1 MSTDKPQ
8 LDLPQQVADLDARV
22 RALEAV
28 QQLMLR
34 IMSTTKPLDSVLE
47 QFGATET
54 QEQAFYKMLDDLVV
68 RARGREED
76 RPTYGFFEMQL
87 AEIFPNLR
95 RDSEF
100 KSLLIDTLKLDRPA
114 YRELHKYA
122 TASGWPTNA

>member
-1 MSTDKPQ
+1 MSIDTPPP
-8 LDLPQQVADLDARV
+8 DLSQQVADLDARV

-34 IMSTTKPLDSVLE
+34 IMSTTKPLNSVLE

-54 QEQAFYKMLDDLVV
+54 QEQAFYKLLDDLVA

-76 RPTYGFFEMQL
+76 RPTYGFFEMRL
-87 AEIFPNLR
+87 AEIFPTLR
-95 RDSEF
+95 RDAEF

-122 TASGWPTNA
+122 TASGWPTGV